1 MNFLEKVKVLQNY
14 YETRNFKKV
23 LEGCKILNKKFPNHS
38 YILNLSGLAY
48 QGLENYKKAIQLF
61 EAALKA
67 DHTNISAMN
76 NLANCLK
83 RTEQFLRAE
92 EVFKKIL
99 NLDRNYLLVYNN
111 YANFKNSINDV
122 EEAIKL
128 YKQAIII
135 ARSQNINPVKFLI
148 QLAQAF
154 HSLNNVKDLLETIN
168 DILKIEPDNV
178 LAHRMLS
185 KIFKYSTE
193 KPETMEHLEKVKKI
207 SNKANLNNF
216 QKSKISFI
224 LGKAYHDLS
233 DKKKAIEFF
242 IKGNQLFKK
251 EIKSNIEQELK
262 IINNTQEVF
271 NNIKLNISHKSFS
284 NKKMIFICGMPRSG
298 STLIE
303 QVISSHN
310 KVYGSGE
317 LPYLNNIIN
326 KNFLDKNGLS
336 LKKIFELQ
344 TFDKNLINEQY
355 FEILSSYKIKQQVI
369 TDKAPSNFRWI
380 GFIKIFFPNS
390 LVIHCKRNAK
400 DNCFS
405 LFKNDFQS
413 SQLNWTYDQNDISK
427 YYNAYKSLMKFWH
440 AKIPEFIYT
449 VEYEK
454 FVTDSKSETKKLL
467 DFCQLDFDDNCFN
480 HQNNKRTPIK
490 TVSVTEA
497 RQPVYKTSVNS
508 SEEYKNYLS
517 EMFENLI

>member
-99 NLDRNYLLVYNN
+99 NLNRNYLLVYNN

-148 QLAQAF
+148 HLAQAF

-317 LPYLNNIIN
+317 LPHLNNIIN

-344 TFDKNLINEQY
+344 TFDKNLIN
-355 FEILSSYKIKQQVI
+355 
-369 TDKAPSNFRWI
+369 
-380 GFIKIFFPNS
+380 
-390 LVIHCKRNAK
+390 
-400 DNCFS
+400 
-405 LFKNDFQS
+405 
-413 SQLNWTYDQNDISK
+413 
-427 YYNAYKSLMKFWH
+427 
-440 AKIPEFIYT
+440 
-449 VEYEK
+449 
-454 FVTDSKSETKKLL
+454 
-467 DFCQLDFDDNCFN
+467 
-480 HQNNKRTPIK
+480 
-490 TVSVTEA
+490 
-497 RQPVYKTSVNS
+497 
-508 SEEYKNYLS
+508 
-517 EMFENLI
+517 